1 MEILFSRKEHISVEG
16 DNRCGNQSQSK
27 KGGAPKGHLG
37 IIATI
42 LEKINKMYEYLTKI
56 IKMKRMRTNNISIK
70 IERYDITTHP
80 KVTKK
85 GNW

>member
-1 MEILFSRKEHISVEG
+1 
-16 DNRCGNQSQSK
+16 
-27 KGGAPKGHLG
+27 
-37 IIATI
+37 
-42 LEKINKMYEYLTKI
+42 MYEYLTKI
-56 IKMKRMRTNNISIK
+56 IKMKRMRMNNISIK